1 MSMLLCLFH
10 LAALSGV
17 AKPFSCPLPT
27 NEQIHTLLQSVLL
40 GSQGEGS
47 DLAVV
52 NIHGDAHFT
61 CHAVG
66 DRKDEFRSLSVAVR
80 YTKGENSTQLFRIQF
95 QMRCEV
101 NNVIGVSGSGS
112 EMNIQ
117 ESIFNLTTRVD
128 CRFCTSAFAP
138 GVDTTANCYRKCYI
152 QSL

>member
-1 MSMLLCLFH
+1 MLLYLFH

-17 AKPFSCPLPT
+17 ARPFSCPLPT
-27 NEQIHTLLQSVLL
+27 NEQIHTLLLSVLI

-47 DLAVV
+47 DFTV
-52 NIHGDAHFT
+52 NIHGDVHFT

-101 NNVIGVSGSGS
+101 NNVIGVSGS
-112 EMNIQ
+112 EKNIQ

-128 CRFCTSAFAP
+128 CRFCTSADAS

-152 QSL
+152 FN